1 MRAENKV
8 IVSVVMATYRRDEYL
23 KKALNSLAAQ
33 EFRDFEI
40 VLVDDNV
47 DKEWN
52 EKVSAIV
59 SDFKNKNPEIKFCF
73 AVNTENLGSAG
84 TRNKGIDIAEGKYV
98 TFLDDDDEYLPEK
111 LKNQVALMEESSADF
126 SVTDLSLYDNG
137 GKLVD
142 YRSRAYIKSFDN
154 DDLLKAHIMYHLTGT
169 DTFMFKREYIVAIG
183 GFMPIDVGDEFY
195 LMFKAIEYGGAFAYL
210 PKCDVKAV
218 VHSEDDGLSSGEKKI
233 QGENAVYDFKKRY
246 FGIFS
251 RKELRYIKCRHY
263 AVIAYANLRRK
274 KIFRTLGYSIKGFF
288 VSPYLFLKVLK
299 SH

>member
-195 LMFKAIEYGGAFAYL
+195 LMMIFEEVLRKGQLYSVEPSVSVGLSLRYL
-210 PKCDVKAV
+210 HTV
-218 VHSEDDGLSSGEKKI
+218 SEDVYCIIAVMCIGSPQARRPEAVDGKD
-233 QGENAVYDFKKRY
+233 AV
-246 FGIFS
+246 
-251 RKELRYIKCRHY
+251 H
-263 AVIAYANLRRK
+263 AV
-274 KIFRTLGYSIKGFF
+274 
-288 VSPYLFLKVLK
+288 
-299 SH
+299 